1 MSRPDVYEIV
11 EYMTLEEKEK
21 LLKHLQLVIEYEK
34 HAPNQSFLEEA
45 WEEIE
50 RQMYDLSYERYID
63 DQVQID
69 EIWKICGQL
78 VQSGKLKD
86 EPWDLR
92 KRILAEI
99 IEGQFFAH
107 YGVYDPME
115 ELFAALCTTP
125 EEKLESADLAF
136 RFGSGFMKSKC
147 AKLYLECG
155 QPEKYYAYLE
165 TTLGREEAPYVE
177 LIRYYEERDPEK
189 AMQFAL
195 QGWAK
200 CRDSQT
206 DLAIF
211 LIREAQAREDL
222 TAAEKILRSA
232 RLRRAVDFDRVQAAV
247 QSGNQET
254 EKEC

>member
-1 MSRPDVYEIV
+1 
-11 EYMTLEEKEK
+11 
-21 LLKHLQLVIEYEK
+21 
-34 HAPNQSFLEEA
+34 
-45 WEEIE
+45 
-50 RQMYDLSYERYID
+50 
-63 DQVQID
+63 
-69 EIWKICGQL
+69 
-78 VQSGKLKD
+78 
-86 EPWDLR
+86 
-92 KRILAEI
+92 
-99 IEGQFFAH
+99 
-107 YGVYDPME
+107 ME

-211 LIREAQAREDL
+211 MIKEAQAREDL
-222 TAAEKILRSA
+222 ATVKKLLQSA
-232 RLRRAVDFDRVQAAV
+232 KVRRTVDFERVQETLRRVD
-247 QSGNQET
+247 QEN
-254 EKEC
+254 EKRD